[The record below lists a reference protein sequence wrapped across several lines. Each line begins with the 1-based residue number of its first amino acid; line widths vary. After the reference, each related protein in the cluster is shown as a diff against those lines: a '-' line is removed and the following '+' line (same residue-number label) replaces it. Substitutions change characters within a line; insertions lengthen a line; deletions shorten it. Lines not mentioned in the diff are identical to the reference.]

1 MRNTERTEGIL
12 GRNLLDFEDNLYGHM
27 LEYKP
32 FLKTR
37 EKQIREDKR
46 YAKVRFSKMRW
57 S

>member
-1 MRNTERTEGIL
+1 
-12 GRNLLDFEDNLYGHM
+12 M

-32 FLKTR
+32 FLKIR
-37 EKQIREDKR
+37 EKQKFTSLKVLKKQIREDKR